1 MAQEQDAAQAAL
13 QTAQERTHAPL
24 TRAAIRRAVVRP
36 AAQATVRQ
44 AAVRRAALILG
55 AGLPW
60 VTIGALA
67 LGPGAAQAPA
77 TQATA
82 TRASATQT
90 PASQAPATQIPA
102 TPARATAARATNG
115 SGDGGPIAAAA
126 REVNLQETG
135 HLHSVGEPGTTIL
148 EQGRATGTFNCSI
161 TVRLTIVSANQVTAT
176 FTVKPSGGSVTGK
189 SSARFAQQGAD
200 GYFGGT
206 ITITGGTGKYAHA
219 SGTGLGISGVVNR
232 ETFALTVHVNGKL
245 HV

>member
-1 MAQEQDAAQAAL
+1 MAQEQEAAQAAL

-36 AAQATVRQ
+36 AAQATVR

-82 TRASATQT
+82 TRA
-90 PASQAPATQIPA
+90 PATQIPA

-126 REVNLQETG
+126 REVSLQETG

-148 EQGRATGTFNCSI
+148 EQGRAIGTFNCSI